1 MVSRDRIGL
10 GARQGEEAETQ
21 GGGVLGGMEVL
32 QCYNPHR
39 TEGFCTIGVLQ
50 RCYRGATGVLR
61 TVAGRRGNRRDFNHR
76 ERKEH
81 GDFNRKEREERRE
94 TRRGFAGRLL

>member
-1 MVSRDRIGL
+1 MERNCRWKIECTNSFS
-10 GARQGEEAETQ
+10 EAERE

-50 RCYRGATGVLR
+50 RCYRGATGCY
-61 TVAGRRGNRRDFNHR
+61 A
-76 ERKEH
+76 
-81 GDFNRKEREERRE
+81 
-94 TRRGFAGRLL
+94 AWP